1 MKVSQHKPVSPAKR
15 ASEPSALAYDAS
27 DIAAMAPVVHSAADA
42 VTVLVDRLNSL
53 ALRVALVGGVA
64 DSLGSQPDLE
74 AYLNRLSMLVDSA
87 GQQLRLVQKLLQV
100 LEARTSQ
107 EETLLPTTPPSD
119 GSGRSR

>member
-1 MKVSQHKPVSPAKR
+1 MKLSRHKSASTAEQAAGPA
-15 ASEPSALAYDAS
+15 AYNAADL
-27 DIAAMAPVVHSAADA
+27 AAMAPVVHSAADA
-42 VTVLVDRLNSL
+42 VTILVDRLNSL

-74 AYLNRLSMLVDSA
+74 AYLNRLSTLVDSA

-107 EETLLPTTPPSD
+107 EEALLPSAPLVDTP
-119 GSGRSR
+119 GRSR